1 MGSVTVHETDRE
13 YGSIVTDLGNI
24 LMMDAVKNGRK
35 VSITE
40 FAVGDGGGEYYRPD
54 TGMTELKNEL
64 WRGNI
69 NSCEVN
75 QEAANILE
83 VTAVCPGTVGGFTI
97 REIAVF
103 DGENRMIAVGNIPE
117 TPKVTMMDGAINELR
132 LVMEIALIN
141 GESVELMVD
150 PYVTTAT
157 KADVDKVWKKIRE
170 NGRVT
175 IGTTAEGMEENEI
188 RFKVERMPY

>member
-13 YGSIVTDLGNI
+13 YGSIVTDLGNM

-35 VSITE
+35 VVITE

-75 QEAANILE
+75 PEAANILE

-103 DGENRMIAVGNIPE
+103 DRENRMIAVGNIPE

-132 LVMEIALIN
+132 LVMEIALVN
-141 GESVELMVD
+141 GDSVELLVD

-157 KADVDKVWKKIRE
+157 KADIDKVWAKIRA
-170 NGRVT
+170 NGKVT
-175 IGTTAEGMEENEI
+175 IGTTEEGMEENEI
-188 RFKVERMPY
+188 RFKVENMPY

>member
-13 YGSIVTDLGNI
+13 YCSIVTDLGNI

-35 VSITE
+35 VVITE

-75 QEAANILE
+75 PEAANILE

-103 DGENRMIAVGNIPE
+103 DRENRMIAVGNIPE

-132 LVMEIALIN
+132 LVMEIALVS
-141 GESVELMVD
+141 GDSVELLVD

-157 KADVDKVWKKIRE
+157 KADIDKVWAKIRE
-170 NGRVT
+170 NGKVT
-175 IGTTAEGMEENEI
+175 IGTTEEGMEENEI
-188 RFKVERMPY
+188 RFKVGRMPY